1 MLLTTPYNV
10 IGWPRRV
17 RLDRSTYNPAW
28 VDRWNESLRA
38 VATRN
43 PATATIVDLNRFLDP
58 EGKWS
63 DTLDGVKVH
72 TDDKMHLSPEGA
84 DLVAN
89 WLAPQVLRLARAPV
103 PTANAS
109 VGATVAVAAG

>member
-17 RLDRSTYNPAW
+17 RLDRSTYNPDW
-28 VDRWNESLRA
+28 VDRWNNSLRA

-43 PATATIVDLNRFLDP
+43 PATTTIVDLNRFLDP
-58 EGKWS
+58 GGTWS
-63 DTLDGVKVH
+63 ETLQGIEVH
-72 TDDKMHLSPEGA
+72 TYDKMHLSPEGA

-89 WLAPQVLRLARAPV
+89 WLAPQVVHLARAPV

-109 VGATVAVAAG
+109 VGAPVGVAAG